1 MNNWF
6 WPVTT
11 YLGQGLLVTLW
22 ISLLT
27 VLLATILGLAVAA
40 LSQSAIAF
48 ARLTGRLYVEVF
60 RGVPSLMILLFVF
73 FALPQIGLRTGP
85 LTAAVIGLG
94 LWGGANI
101 GEIFRGALNSIS
113 HRQEQGARALGL
125 GATEALVFVIL
136 PQAFRRALPPYVGQL
151 TVLVQAS
158 ALTSVV
164 GVSDLLG
171 SARQMIERLAYVG
184 SGESHA
190 IEIYLGVLG
199 VFFVICYSLTA
210 LANAIER
217 RLRY

>member
-1 MNNWF
+1 MSNWV
-6 WPVTT
+6 WPVAA
-11 YLGQGLLVTLW
+11 YLGQGLLITLW

-27 VLLATILGLAVAA
+27 VVLATIVGLVIAA
-40 LSQSAIAF
+40 FSQSTLTL
-48 ARLTGRLYVEVF
+48 ARLIGRFYVDVF
-60 RGVPSLMILLFVF
+60 RGAPSLMILLFVF

-85 LTAAVIGLG
+85 LTATVIGLG
-94 LWGGANI
+94 LWGGSNI
-101 GEIFRGALNSIS
+101 GEVFRGALSSIS

-125 GATEALVFVIL
+125 SATDALVFVIL

-184 SGESHA
+184 SGQSHA
-190 IEIYLGVLG
+190 IEIYLGVLSI
-199 VFFVICYSLTA
+199 FFVICYSLTA
-210 LANAIER
+210 LASAIER
-217 RLRY
+217 RLRV

>member
-1 MNNWF
+1 MNNWV
-6 WPVTT
+6 WPIVV
-11 YLGQGLLVTLW
+11 YLGQGLLITLW

-27 VLLATILGLAVAA
+27 VVLATMLGLVIAA
-40 LSQSAIAF
+40 LSQSTLTS
-48 ARLTGRLYVEVF
+48 ARLIGRIYVDVF

-101 GEIFRGALNSIS
+101 GEVFRGALNSIP

-125 GATEALVFVIL
+125 SATEALVFVIL

-184 SGESHA
+184 SGQSHA

-199 VFFVICYSLTA
+199 VFFVICYALTA

>member
-1 MNNWF
+1 MTNWV
-6 WPVTT
+6 WPVTL
-11 YLGQGLLVTLW
+11 YLGKSLLVTLW

-27 VLLATILGLAVAA
+27 VILATILGLLIAA
-40 LSQSAIAF
+40 LSQSTLTF
-48 ARLTGRLYVEVF
+48 ARFVGRLYVELF

-85 LTAAVIGLG
+85 LTAAIIGLG

-101 GEIFRGALNSIS
+101 GEVFRGALDSIP
-113 HRQEQGARALGL
+113 HRQAQGARALGL
-125 GATEALVFVIL
+125 SATEALVFVIL

-184 SGESHA
+184 TGDSHA
-190 IEIYLGVLG
+190 IEIYLGVLSI
-199 VFFVICYSLTA
+199 FFVICYA
-210 LANAIER
+210 LSGLASMIER
-217 RLRY
+217 CLRV

>member
-1 MNNWF
+1 MNNWV
-6 WPVTT
+6 WPVAA
-11 YLGQGLLVTLW
+11 YLGQGLLITLW

-27 VLLATILGLAVAA
+27 VVLATILGLLIAA
-40 LSQSAIAF
+40 LSQSTLTI
-48 ARLTGRLYVEVF
+48 ARLIGRIYVDVF

-94 LWGGANI
+94 LWGGSNI
-101 GEIFRGALNSIS
+101 GEVFRGALSSIP

-125 GATEALVFVIL
+125 TATEALVFVIL

-184 SGESHA
+184 GGVSHA

-210 LANAIER
+210 LANTIER
-217 RLRY
+217 RLRH

>member
-1 MNNWF
+1 MNDWI
-6 WPVTT
+6 WPVAA

-27 VLLATILGLAVAA
+27 VLLATVLGLLIAA
-40 LSQSAIAF
+40 LSRSTLSL
-48 ARLTGRLYVEVF
+48 ARLIGRLYVEVF

-85 LTAAVIGLG
+85 LTAAIIGLG

-101 GEIFRGALNSIS
+101 GEVFRGALNSIPY
-113 HRQEQGARALGL
+113 RQEQGARALGL
-125 GATEALVFVIL
+125 SATEALVFVIL

-184 SGESHA
+184 AGGSHA
-190 IEIYLGVLG
+190 IEIYLGVLSI
-199 VFFVICYSLTA
+199 FFVISYSLTA
-210 LANAIER
+210 LASLIER
-217 RLRY
+217 RLRV